1 MKRTRIKPMS
11 KKRQALMVQ
20 RRHFVKDF
28 LEMFP
33 NCQAQ
38 LEGCT
43 GKSVNVHERLNR
55 SQGGTITGEDPNGY
69 LGLCRRC
76 HDHITQNPKMAYE
89 LGFSVHRWAS

>member
-43 GKSVNVHERLNR
+43 GKSVDVHERLNR
-55 SQGGTITGEDPNGY
+55 SQGGKIVGGEPTDY
-69 LGLCRRC
+69 LALCRAC
-76 HDHITQNPKMAYE
+76 HTWVTEHPKESYE
-89 LGFSVHRWAS
+89 LGYSVHRWEA

>member
-1 MKRTRIKPMS
+1 MRRVS

-43 GKSVNVHERLNR
+43 GRSVDVHEKLNR
-55 SQGGTITGEDPNGY
+55 SQGGKIVGGEVEGY
-69 LGLCRRC
+69 MALCRRC
-76 HDHITQNPKMAYE
+76 HQFITENPGLAYE
-89 LGFSVHRWAS
+89 YGFSVHRWDA